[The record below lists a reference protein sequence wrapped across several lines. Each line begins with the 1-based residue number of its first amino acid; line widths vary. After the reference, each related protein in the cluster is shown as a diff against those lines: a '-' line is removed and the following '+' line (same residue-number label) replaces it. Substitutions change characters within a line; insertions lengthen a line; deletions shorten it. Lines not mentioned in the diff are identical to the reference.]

1 MFERVF
7 FLLSMAVREVKN
19 KEWTLFQLN
28 ALPHKVI
35 YWFANEVMDMADEQ
49 SKNNNIKL
57 MEGWVQMI
65 SRDEILE
72 VIGKS
77 KLFTLLKYLNS
88 NKEHLPDKQEH
99 LPDKFTPLL
108 PNDVFALS
116 DSEKIAFK
124 MNMKMIQQM

>member
-19 KEWTLFQLN
+19 IEWTLFQLN

-35 YWFANEVMDMADEQ
+35 YWFANEVMDMTDEQ

-77 KLFTLLKYLNS
+77 KLFTLLKYLTS
-88 NKEHLPDKQEH
+88 NKKEHD
-99 LPDKFTPLL
+99 PDKFTPLL

>member
-1 MFERVF
+1 
-7 FLLSMAVREVKN
+7 
-19 KEWTLFQLN
+19 
-28 ALPHKVI
+28 
-35 YWFANEVMDMADEQ
+35 
-49 SKNNNIKL
+49 
-57 MEGWVQMI
+57 MI

-72 VIGKS
+72 MIGKS
-77 KLFTLLKYLNS
+77 KLFTLLKYLIS
-88 NKEHLPDKQEH
+88 DKKEH

>member
-1 MFERVF
+1 
-7 FLLSMAVREVKN
+7 MAVREVKN

-57 MEGWVQMI
+57 MEGWVQMMSI
-65 SRDEILE
+65 DEILE
-72 VIGKS
+72 VTGKS
-77 KLFTLLKYLNS
+77 KLFTLLKYLTS
-88 NKEHLPDKQEH
+88 NKKEH

>member
-1 MFERVF
+1 
-7 FLLSMAVREVKN
+7 
-19 KEWTLFQLN
+19 
-28 ALPHKVI
+28 
-35 YWFANEVMDMADEQ
+35 
-49 SKNNNIKL
+49 
-57 MEGWVQMI
+57 MI

>member
-1 MFERVF
+1 
-7 FLLSMAVREVKN
+7 
-19 KEWTLFQLN
+19 
-28 ALPHKVI
+28 
-35 YWFANEVMDMADEQ
+35 MADEQ

-57 MEGWVQMI
+57 MEGWIQMMSI
-65 SRDEILE
+65 DEILE
-72 VIGKS
+72 VTGKS
-77 KLFTLLKYLNS
+77 KLFTLSKYLTS
-88 NKEHLPDKQEH
+88 NKKEH